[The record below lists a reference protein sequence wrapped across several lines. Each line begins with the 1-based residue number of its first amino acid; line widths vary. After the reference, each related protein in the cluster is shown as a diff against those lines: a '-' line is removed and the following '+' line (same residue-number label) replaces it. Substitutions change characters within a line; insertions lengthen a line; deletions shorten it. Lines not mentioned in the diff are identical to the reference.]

1 MSKHQ
6 NTTVEQYMSQSFET
20 VEPDASLVVAAKQM
34 ETGNMGAVIVTGEPT
49 GIVTSTDIV
58 SQVAAGK
65 DTSQLGIDEAV
76 TEVTTTIEPTQH
88 IKDAASTML
97 QEGISYVPVTDS
109 GEIVG
114 LLSKTDITESNTN

>member
-1 MSKHQ
+1 
-6 NTTVEQYMSQSFET
+6 MSQSFEM
-20 VEPDASLVVAAKQM
+20 VEPDASLVEAAEQM
-34 ETGNMGAVIVTGEPT
+34 EAGNMGAVIVTGDPT

-65 DTSQLGIDEAV
+65 DTSQLDVDDAV
-76 TEVTTTIEPTQH
+76 TEVTTSIESTQH

-97 QEGISYVPVTDS
+97 QEGISYVPVTNS

-114 LLSKTDITESNTN
+114 LLSKTDITKSNTN

>member
-1 MSKHQ
+1 MSKQ
-6 NTTVEQYMSQSFET
+6 QDQSVRQYMSETFET
-20 VEPDASLVVAAKQM
+20 VDPDVSLVKAAECM
-34 ETGNMGAVIVTGEPT
+34 GEGNTGAVIVTGDPT
-49 GIVTSTDIV
+49 SIVTSTDV
-58 SQVAAGK
+58 VNQVAAGK

-97 QEGISYVPVTDS
+97 QEGISYVPVTES

-114 LLSKTDITESNTN
+114 LLSKTDITASTN